1 MAVIVPLS
9 WPKRVK
15 NGILRASN
23 YQEWFNILA
32 KSGFISKYTN
42 YSEYADRCGKIAVS
56 FPLPQ
61 QQSWSIVNDVVRQ
74 WLVFLGIIVCI

>member
-1 MAVIVPLS
+1 VPLS

-23 YQEWFNILA
+23 YQEWFNNILA

-42 YSEYADRCGKIAVS
+42 YRYMQI
-56 FPLPQ
+56 
-61 QQSWSIVNDVVRQ
+61 DVVK
-74 WLVFLGIIVCI
+74 LL